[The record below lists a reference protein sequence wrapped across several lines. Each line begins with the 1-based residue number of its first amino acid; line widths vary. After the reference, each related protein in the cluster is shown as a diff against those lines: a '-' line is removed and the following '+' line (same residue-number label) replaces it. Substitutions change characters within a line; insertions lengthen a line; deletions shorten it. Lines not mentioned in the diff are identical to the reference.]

1 MKLIKNG
8 YKINFGNEL
17 VSFYKVFDENMSLQ
31 EAKENKLFMFKA
43 SSETIEELKKLLHD
57 N

>member
-8 YKINFGNEL
+8 YKINFENEL